1 MAFMKKYK
9 LIANPAARRGNTQLI
24 ISRTLELLAKRGI
37 AYDLALTAG
46 PKEAGLIAR
55 AACRDYDVIVAI
67 GGDGTVNEVIQGM
80 VFSDTPLGI
89 IPGGTGN
96 DFVRSLRIPNRLE
109 QAVDIVLAG
118 QTRRIDVGKING
130 TYFANNIGFGFD
142 AAVNITTYSMSSNT
156 GGLSLYLRALV
167 RTLGK
172 YRPVQLAITMNGRTI
187 DQETFLLSIGN
198 GTTCGGGF
206 KLTPHAKLDDQL
218 LDVTL
223 LKPLPL
229 ASLLWH
235 FPKVFLG
242 TIDRASCA
250 SLERTTELT
259 VTSNGPVPIQVDGEI
274 FPGNETNY
282 HVSMIPRALT
292 VIENPAATP

>member
-1 MAFMKKYK
+1 MKKYMI
-9 LIANPAARRGNTQLI
+9 IANPAARRGNSRLL
-24 ISRTLELLAKRGI
+24 ISRTLELLAKRGVS
-37 AYDLALTAG
+37 YDLEFTTG
-46 PKEAGLIAR
+46 PKEAGMIAR
-55 AACRDYDVIVAI
+55 AACRDHDVIVAI
-67 GGDGTVNEVIQGM
+67 GGDGTVNEVVQGM

-89 IPGGTGN
+89 IPGGSGN
-96 DFVRSLRIPNRLE
+96 DFIRSLQIPNRLE
-109 QAVDIVLAG
+109 QAMDILLAG
-118 QTRRIDVGKING
+118 RTRRIDVGKIND

-142 AAVNITTYSMSSNT
+142 AAVNITSYSMGSST

-167 RTLGK
+167 KTLGK
-172 YRPVQLAITMNGRTI
+172 YRPVQLTITMNGRTI
-187 DQETFLLSIGN
+187 DQEAFLLSIGN

-242 TIDRASCA
+242 TIDRVSYA
-250 SLERTTELT
+250 SLERTTGLT
-259 VTSNGPVPIQVDGEI
+259 VTSRGPVPIHVDGEI
-274 FPGNETNY
+274 FPGAETSY
-282 HVSMIPRALT
+282 QVSTVPRALT
-292 VIENPAATP
+292 VIANTAALP

>member
-1 MAFMKKYK
+1 MKKYK
-9 LIANPAARRGNTQLI
+9 LIANPAARRGNTHLL
-24 ISRTLELLAKRGI
+24 ISRTLELLAKRGV
-37 AYDLALTAG
+37 AYDLELTAG
-46 PKEAGLIAR
+46 PREAGLIAR

-67 GGDGTVNEVIQGM
+67 GGDGTVNEVVQGM

-96 DFVRSLRIPNRLE
+96 DFVRSLHIPNDLD

-118 QTRRIDVGKING
+118 QTRTIDVGRINN
-130 TYFANNIGFGFD
+130 TYFANNAGFGFD
-142 AAVNITTYSMSSNT
+142 AAVNITANSMSGGS
-156 GGLSLYLRALV
+156 GGLSLYLRALAK
-167 RTLGK
+167 TLGK
-172 YRPVQLAITMNGRTI
+172 YRPVPLTITMNGKTI
-187 DQETFLLSIGN
+187 DQKTFFLSIGN

-242 TIDRASCA
+242 TIDRVSYATC
-250 SLERTTELT
+250 ERTAELT
-259 VTSNGPVPIQVDGEI
+259 IASNGPVPIHVDGEI
-274 FPGNETNY
+274 FPGNEGSYNVT
-282 HVSMIPRALT
+282 MIPRALT
-292 VIENPAATP
+292 VIENPASTP

>member
-1 MAFMKKYK
+1 MKKYK
-9 LIANPAARRGNTQLI
+9 LIANPAARRGNTRLI
-24 ISRTLELLAKRGI
+24 ISRTLELFAKRGVS
-37 AYDLALTAG
+37 YDLELTAG
-46 PKEAGLIAR
+46 PKEAGMIAR

-67 GGDGTVNEVIQGM
+67 GGDGTVNEVVQGM
-80 VFSDTPLGI
+80 VFSHTPLGL

-118 QTRRIDVGKING
+118 QTRTIDVGKIND

-142 AAVNITTYSMSSNT
+142 AAVNITTYGMSGGA

-172 YRPVQLAITMNGRTI
+172 YRPVQLTIAMNGRTI

-223 LKPLPL
+223 IRPLPL

-242 TIDRASCA
+242 TIDRVSYASV
-250 SLERTTELT
+250 ERTAELII
-259 VTSNGPVPIQVDGEI
+259 TSNGPVPIHVDGEI
-274 FPGNETNY
+274 FPGNATTY
-282 HVSMIPRALT
+282 KVSMIPRALT
-292 VIENPAATP
+292 VIENAAAMP

>member
-1 MAFMKKYK
+1 MKKYK
-9 LIANPAARRGNTQLI
+9 LIANPAARRGNARLI
-24 ISRTLELLAKRGI
+24 ISRTLELLAKRGVS
-37 AYDLALTAG
+37 YDLELTAG
-46 PKEAGLIAR
+46 PKEAGMIAR

-67 GGDGTVNEVIQGM
+67 GGDGTVNEVVQGM
-80 VFSDTPLGI
+80 VFSHTPLGI

-118 QTRRIDVGKING
+118 QTRTIDVGKIND
-130 TYFANNIGFGFD
+130 TYFANNAGFGFD
-142 AAVNITTYSMSSNT
+142 AAVNITTYGMGGST

-172 YRPVQLAITMNGRTI
+172 YRPVLLTIAMNNRTI

-223 LKPLPL
+223 IRPLPL

-242 TIDRASCA
+242 TIDRVSYASV
-250 SLERTTELT
+250 ERTAELT
-259 VTSNGPVPIQVDGEI
+259 IMSSGPVPIHVDGEI
-274 FPGNETNY
+274 FPGNATTY
-282 HVSMIPRALT
+282 KVSMIPRALT
-292 VIENPAATP
+292 VIENSVATQ

>member
-1 MAFMKKYK
+1 MASMKKYK
-9 LIANPAARRGNTQLI
+9 LIANPAARRGNSRLI
-24 ISRTLELLAKRGI
+24 ISRTLELFAQRGVS
-37 AYDLALTAG
+37 YDLELTAG
-46 PKEAGLIAR
+46 PREAGMIAR

-67 GGDGTVNEVIQGM
+67 GGDGTVNEVLQGM
-80 VFSDTPLGI
+80 VFSHTPLGI
-89 IPGGTGN
+89 VPGGTGN
-96 DFVRSLRIPNRLE
+96 DFVRSLRIPNKLE

-118 QTRRIDVGKING
+118 QTRTIDLGKINDI
-130 TYFANNIGFGFD
+130 YFANNAGFGFD
-142 AAVNITTYSMSSNT
+142 AAVNITTYGMGGGT

-172 YRPVQLAITMNGRTI
+172 YRPVQLTIAMNGRTI

-223 LKPLPL
+223 IRPLPL

-235 FPKVFLG
+235 FPKVFL
-242 TIDRASCA
+242 
-250 SLERTTELT
+250 
-259 VTSNGPVPIQVDGEI
+259 
-274 FPGNETNY
+274 
-282 HVSMIPRALT
+282 
-292 VIENPAATP
+292 

>member
-1 MAFMKKYK
+1 MKKYK
-9 LIANPAARRGNTQLI
+9 LIANPAVHRGNMRRI
-24 ISRTLELLAKRGI
+24 IARTRELLAQRGM
-37 AYDLALTAG
+37 AYDLELTTG
-46 PKEAGLIAR
+46 PREAGNIAR
-55 AACRDYDVIVAI
+55 AACLSYDVIVAI
-67 GGDGTVNEVIQGM
+67 GGDGTVNEVVQGM

-96 DFVRSLRIPNRLE
+96 DFIRSLRIPNNLE

-118 QTRRIDVGKING
+118 QTRTIDVGRIND
-130 TYFANNIGFGFD
+130 TYFANNVGFGFD
-142 AAVNITTYSMSSNT
+142 AAVNSTTTGMSSKT

-167 RTLGK
+167 KTLGK
-172 YRPVQLAITMNGRTI
+172 YRHVHLAVTMNNRTF

-218 LDVTL
+218 LDITL
-223 LKPLPL
+223 IRPLPL

-242 TIDRASCA
+242 TIGRVSYA

-259 VTSNGPVPIQVDGEI
+259 ITSSGPVPIHVDGEI
-274 FPGNETNY
+274 LYAKDTSFRIQI
-282 HVSMIPRALT
+282 IPRALKVLCRT
-292 VIENPAATP
+292 

>member
-1 MAFMKKYK
+1 M
-9 LIANPAARRGNTQLI
+9 
-24 ISRTLELLAKRGI
+24 ELLTKRGVS
-37 AYDLALTAG
+37 YDLELTAG
-46 PKEAGLIAR
+46 PKEAGMIAR
-55 AACRDYDVIVAI
+55 TACRDHDVIVAI
-67 GGDGTVNEVIQGM
+67 GGDGTVNEVVQGM
-80 VFSDTPLGI
+80 IFSDTPLGI

-96 DFVRSLRIPNRLE
+96 DFIRSLRIPNRLE
-109 QAVDIVLAG
+109 QAIDILLAG
-118 QTRRIDVGKING
+118 QTRRIDVGKINN

-142 AAVNITTYSMSSNT
+142 AAVNITTCGMSGNS

-172 YRPVQLAITMNGRTI
+172 YRPVQLSITMNGRTI

-223 LKPLPL
+223 VRPLPL

-242 TIDRASCA
+242 TIDRVSYA
-250 SLERTTELT
+250 SLERTTALT
-259 VTSNGPVPIQVDGEI
+259 VTSNGPVPIHVDGEI
-274 FPGNETNY
+274 FPDNEHTY
-282 HVSMIPRALT
+282 RVSIVPRALT
-292 VIENPAATP
+292 VIENSIAID

>member
-1 MAFMKKYK
+1 MKKYK
-9 LIANPAARRGNTQLI
+9 LIANPAARRGNTHLI

-37 AYDLALTAG
+37 AYDLELTTA

-55 AACRDYDVIVAI
+55 AACRDHDVIVAI
-67 GGDGTVNEVIQGM
+67 GGDGTVNEVVQGM

-96 DFVRSLRIPNRLE
+96 DFIRSLRIPNDLE
-109 QAVDIVLAG
+109 QAVDIVLSG
-118 QTRRIDVGKING
+118 QTRTIDVGRINS
-130 TYFANNIGFGFD
+130 TYFANNAGFGFD
-142 AAVNITTYSMSSNT
+142 AAVNITASSMVGSA

-167 RTLGK
+167 KTLGK
-172 YRPVQLAITMNGRTI
+172 YRPVQLTVAMNGRTST
-187 DQETFLLSIGN
+187 QETFLLSIGN

-206 KLTPHAKLDDQL
+206 KLTPQAKLDDQL

-242 TIDRASCA
+242 TIDRVSYAAC
-250 SLERTTELT
+250 ERTAELT
-259 VTSNGPVPIQVDGEI
+259 ITSNGPVPIHVDGEI
-274 FPGNETNY
+274 FPGSETTY
-282 HVSMIPRALT
+282 TVSMIPRALT
-292 VIENPAATP
+292 VIENPAT

>member
-1 MAFMKKYK
+1 MKKYK
-9 LIANPAARRGNTQLI
+9 LIANPAARRGNTRLI
-24 ISRTLELLAKRGI
+24 LSRTLELFAKRGVS
-37 AYDLALTAG
+37 YDLELTAG
-46 PKEAGLIAR
+46 PKEAGMIAR

-67 GGDGTVNEVIQGM
+67 GGDGTVNEVVQGM
-80 VFSDTPLGI
+80 VFSHTPLGI

-96 DFVRSLRIPNRLE
+96 DFVRSLRIPNKLE

-118 QTRRIDVGKING
+118 QTRTIDLGKIND
-130 TYFANNIGFGFD
+130 TYFANNAGFGFD
-142 AAVNITTYSMSSNT
+142 AAVNITTYGMGGGA

-172 YRPVQLAITMNGRTI
+172 YRPVQLTIAMSGRTS

-223 LKPLPL
+223 IRPLPL

-242 TIDRASCA
+242 TIDRVSYASVA
-250 SLERTTELT
+250 RTAELT
-259 VTSNGPVPIQVDGEI
+259 VTSNGPVPIHVDGEI
-274 FPGNETNY
+274 FPGNAATY
-282 HVSMIPRALT
+282 KVSMIPRALT
-292 VIENPAATP
+292 VIENAAAAP

>member
-1 MAFMKKYK
+1 MKRYK

-24 ISRTLELLAKRGI
+24 ISRTLELLAKRGVS
-37 AYDLALTAG
+37 YDLELTAG
-46 PKEAGLIAR
+46 PKEAGMIAR
-55 AACRDYDVIVAI
+55 AACRDHDVIIAI
-67 GGDGTVNEVIQGM
+67 GGDGTVNEVVQGM

-96 DFVRSLRIPNRLE
+96 DFIRSLHIPNRLE

-118 QTRRIDVGKING
+118 QTRRIDVGKIND
-130 TYFANNIGFGFD
+130 TYFVNNTGFGFD
-142 AAVNITTYSMSSNT
+142 AAVNITTNSMSSST
-156 GGLSLYLRALV
+156 GGLSLYLRALA

-172 YRPVQLAITMNGRTI
+172 YRPVQLTISMNGRTS

-206 KLTPHAKLDDQL
+206 RLTPHAKLDDRL

-223 LKPLPL
+223 IRPLPL

-242 TIDRASCA
+242 TIDRVSYA
-250 SLERTTELT
+250 SLARTSELT
-259 VTSNGPVPIQVDGEI
+259 IRSNGPVPIHVDGEI
-274 FPGNETNY
+274 FPGNETSY
-282 HVSMIPRALT
+282 QVSMVPRALT
-292 VIENPAATP
+292 VIENPAATL